1 MKHHTN
7 EAELLHDVQTLLN
20 GGQPEKA
27 LEMLRSAGQQSK
39 AVLNAYGV
47 CLMRMGQID
56 KANELY
62 RKLVLP
68 SGGFFLD
75 PNAPTVFKTNYA
87 TALLLGRHV
96 DGCIGVLGEIAEPTH
111 PAVMRLH
118 NAVNAWK
125 QTLGP
130 VRRLLTFLL
139 GVRSANVPLPFQPGD
154 L

>member
-1 MKHHTN
+1 MKHHAN
-7 EAELLHDVQTLLN
+7 EAELLHDVGALLD
-20 GGQPEKA
+20 GGQPDKA
-27 LEMLRSAGQQSK
+27 LEMLRTAGQQSK

-68 SGGFFLD
+68 SGGFYLD

-87 TALLLGRHV
+87 TALLLGKHV
-96 DGCIGVLGEIAEPTH
+96 DGCLGVLTEIAAPTH
-111 PAVMRLH
+111 PAVVRLR
-118 NAVNAWK
+118 AAIGTWK
-125 QTLGP
+125 RTLGP
-130 VRRLLTFLL
+130 LRRLLTFLF
-139 GVRSANVPLPFQPGD
+139 GARSANVPLPFQPGD